1 MMGGD
6 QANIYVTNSFF
17 CYDSQYNLMVCGN
30 DCPGVNPNAI
40 IVGEYEF
47 GLPDL
52 PYKEFLLVCQK
63 TEKMFMGGDSVQN
76 LVITLNCVNLSP
88 NKNHSP
94 CMTIQKSMFGQHIE
108 ATTWTLVWTP
118 GW

>member
-1 MMGGD
+1 MGGD

-47 GLPDL
+47 HPVN
-52 PYKEFLLVCQK
+52 Y
-63 TEKMFMGGDSVQN
+63 TEAIFALGVSINIPSLTFAYISANFKGN
-76 LVITLNCVNLSP
+76 LFPTKGKCTYTSRISW
-88 NKNHSP
+88 H
-94 CMTIQKSMFGQHIE
+94 
-108 ATTWTLVWTP
+108 A
-118 GW
+118 